1 MTSSFGQPFS
11 QPKQQMVDVRNV
23 NPGLTDESKAAAE
36 KMVEEDKAKAAGAG
50 EGGTN
55 QNQEPFETGMF
66 NFASLM
72 EDFYTNQ
79 PAEGDTLGQLQKSAY
94 QGNLVQTAFDAQLA
108 SALATQNAGIAQE
121 NMTVQANLEKLN
133 ATDLM
138 QTEFGFNE
146 LSKES
151 NFNYE
156 NSFANAQ
163 YDRDVGMLAATG
175 EQQRDNI
182 RETGNQD
189 RLSTIV
195 SGEQDR
201 LKDAQN
207 NESLEK
213 IKAGEFSS
221 ADYRSEVAADASKF
235 GASENRAGSEN
246 VATTQADASKYGS
259 DASERSS
266 FRSSEAQ
273 EYGAD
278 RSKESSFRASE
289 ASEYG
294 ADKQLEGVLD
304 TNVTSTRNIR
314 ATGDETRS
322 TQDNEQRL
330 KARERAD
337 MSRYS
342 RSMARAN

>member
-1 MTSSFGQPFS
+1 MTSSYGQPFTQKREYNPGITEESKKEAAKLQAEEDQKYSGSGFS
-11 QPKQQMVDVRNV
+11 QPKGAPN
-23 NPGLTDESKAAAE
+23 NSGGAANRINT
-36 KMVEEDKAKAAGAG
+36 AG
-50 EGGTN
+50 ETN
-55 QNQEPFETGMF
+55 QNQQPFETGMF

-79 PAEGDTLGQLQKSAY
+79 PEEGDTLGQLQKSAY

-108 SALATQNAGIAQE
+108 SALATQNAGLAQE

-133 ATDLM
+133 AMDLM

-195 SGEQDR
+195 TGEQER
-201 LKDAQN
+201 LRDAQN
-207 NESLEK
+207 NESQEK

-235 GASENRAGSEN
+235 GASEGRAASEN
-246 VATTQADASKYGS
+246 VATTQAGASMYGA

-266 FRSSEAQ
+266 KFASQAAKDASI
-273 EYGAD
+273 YG
-278 RSKESSFRASE
+278 S
-289 ASEYG
+289 
-294 ADKQLEGVLD
+294 DKQLEGVKD

-314 ATGDETRS
+314 ATGDETR
-322 TQDNEQRL
+322 TTLETENRL
-330 KARERAD
+330 KAKDRAD
-337 MSRYS
+337 QSRY
-342 RSMARAN
+342 ARGTARNF